1 MSEGYRRANPSDVSA
16 SLRLYLVADPSLS
29 RSGDIVS
36 DVDAALAGG
45 VSMVQLRAKG
55 LKDRAAFEV
64 GRSLR
69 KQCAQYSVPFL
80 VNDRVDLA
88 LALGAD
94 GVHLGVDD
102 MPLDAARQVLGPA
115 AIIGWS
121 PETDEQT
128 AMAAGRGADYL
139 GVGPVFGTGS
149 KADAGE
155 PIGLDGLARRVVAA
169 GIPVVAI
176 GGITADTAAGC
187 LQQGASGIAVIGAI
201 LRSDDPGQAAT
212 ALRSAVELAG

>member
-1 MSEGYRRANPSDVSA
+1 VSEGYRRANPSDVSA